1 MAIRRIHLQDG
12 MDKAVSEAAA
22 AMERGGV
29 VIFPTETVY
38 GIGVVSGDAAAL
50 ARLRL
55 LKGRAADKPFQLLT
69 SGVGMARKMGAVFSS
84 RAAKL
89 ARNYWPG
96 PLTLVVPDG
105 TGGDGTLGIRVP
117 DSPFA
122 LALIE
127 RLGRPIVSSS
137 ANPAGMPPPLDADAA
152 DVFSYG
158 EDGVALLIDGGPV
171 VGGTPSTVVR
181 CGVDA
186 YEILREGGVD
196 GEAVRVA
203 WEE

>member
-1 MAIRRIHLQDG
+1 MVIRRIHIKDG
-12 MDKAVSEAAA
+12 MDEAVSEAAA

-38 GIGVVSGDAAAL
+38 GIGVLSGDAAAL
-50 ARLRL
+50 ARLRA

-69 SGVGMARKMGAVFSS
+69 SGVDMARNLGAVFST
-84 RAAKL
+84 RAANL

-105 TGGDGTLGIRVP
+105 TGGDGTLGVRVP

-137 ANPAGMPPPLDADAA
+137 ANPAGMTPPVDADAA
-152 DVFSYG
+152 DVFSGG
-158 EDGVALLIDGGPV
+158 EDGVALLVDGGPV
-171 VGGTPSTVVR
+171 VGGMPSTVVR
-181 CGVDA
+181 CGTDE

-196 GEAVRVA
+196 IEAVRAA